1 MSPSTPTAGPTPLGQ
16 LLSESFAYYKAH
28 FAALAVGAVVF
39 GVLTGLVGI
48 YAAGKV
54 QHSVTTMMG
63 GMGMDMQK
71 MEELSARME
80 AGDDTAAQELQAL
93 IANSAGTMDPEAAGL
108 QAMSGIKSMLPF
120 VGLAGL
126 VSLLVSFVAHA
137 YFALVAVEGK
147 DVNGTL
153 SRAGAVVLPLA
164 GVSLWAFIRSFVW
177 IPFLGWIVAIVIA
190 PRFVA
195 SPLIF
200 LAEGKGVMGSVS
212 SSYAR
217 TRGYWAKIVGN
228 VIVAA
233 LIMFVIAIVI
243 DLVAAIVLS
252 SVMPAMIVFKQIVSQ
267 FMMAFMCV
275 FMVRLSHTIL
285 QNPRA

>member
-1 MSPSTPTAGPTPLGQ
+1 MSPSSATAGPTPLGQ
-16 LLSESFAYYKAH
+16 LLSESFTYYKAH
-28 FAALAVGAVVF
+28 FAAFAVGAVVF
-39 GVLTGLVGI
+39 GVLTGLLGV
-48 YAAGKV
+48 YTAGKV
-54 QHSVTTMMG
+54 QHSVNNMMG

-71 MEELSARME
+71 MEELSERME
-80 AGDDTAAQELQAL
+80 AGDETAAQEIQDL
-93 IANSAGTMDPEAAGL
+93 IANGAGAMNPEAVGM

-120 VGLAGL
+120 IGFAGL

-153 SRAGAVVLPLA
+153 ARAGAVVLPLA
-164 GVSLWAFIRSFVW
+164 GVSVWMFIRSFVW
-177 IPFLGWIVAIVIA
+177 IPFLGWIVAIIVA

-200 LAEGKGVMGSVS
+200 LTEGKGITGSVS

-217 TRGYWAKIVGN
+217 TKGYWGKIIGN
-228 VIVAA
+228 AIVAG
-233 LIMFVIAIVI
+233 LIMFVITIVI
-243 DLVAAIVLS
+243 DILAGIVLS

-267 FMMAFMCV
+267 FMIAFMCV

>member
-1 MSPSTPTAGPTPLGQ
+1 MSPSSTTAGPTPLGQ

-39 GVLTGLVGI
+39 GVVSGAVGV
-48 YAAGKV
+48 YTAGKV

-80 AGDDTAAQELQAL
+80 AGDDTAAQEIQDL
-93 IANSAGTMDPEAAGL
+93 IANGAGAMNPEAVRM
-108 QAMSGIKSMLPF
+108 QAMSGVTSMLPF

-126 VSLLVSFVAHA
+126 VSLLISFLAHA

-164 GVSLWAFIRSFVW
+164 GVSLWAFIRSFAW

-200 LAEGKGVMGSVS
+200 LTEGKGITGSVS

-217 TRGYWAKIVGN
+217 TKGYWGKIVGN
-228 VIVAA
+228 AIVAG
-233 LIMFVIAIVI
+233 LIMFVITIVV
-243 DLVAAIVLS
+243 DMVAGIALA
-252 SVMPAMIVFKQIVSQ
+252 SVMPAMIVSKQIVSQ